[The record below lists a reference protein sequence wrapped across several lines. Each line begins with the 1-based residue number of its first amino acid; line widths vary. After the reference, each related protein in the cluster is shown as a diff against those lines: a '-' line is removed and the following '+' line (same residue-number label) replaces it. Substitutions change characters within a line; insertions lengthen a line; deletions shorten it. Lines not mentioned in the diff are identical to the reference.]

1 MNDFIGAIKSP
12 SKERGRKSK
21 RRTSLFVLYFQT
33 VGKRK
38 NEYRKI
44 PLRYSL
50 LTPGFTDGRMAH
62 FRLKCCACN
71 GNGDISPR
79 YFWLF
84 NHRKHCFAP
93 RAQHRFTLVVRLGNA
108 DRHRVFLFR
117 IRAVQKRSSATVHR
131 TTRNGNALYF
141 FALCSLCRFR
151 DFHTAF
157 LTCSHSI
164 CQSRRNRESS
174 CPPAFL

>member
-71 GNGDISPR
+71 GNGDISPCYLR
-79 YFWLF
+79 LF
-84 NHRKHCFAP
+84 NHRKH
-93 RAQHRFTLVVRLGNA
+93 G
-108 DRHRVFLFR
+108 
-117 IRAVQKRSSATVHR
+117 
-131 TTRNGNALYF
+131 
-141 FALCSLCRFR
+141 FALAAKHRLAVI
-151 DFHTAF
+151 AF
-157 LTCSHSI
+157 VRRTDCHSQLVARV
-164 CQSRRNRESS
+164 CPLRNRRDDDIRKIFLPFGRQS
-174 CPPAFL
+174 PAQALIFHKGIPAPFVFAVSPLFTTDSLNRNF

>member
-79 YFWLF
+79 YLRLF
-84 NHRKHCFAP
+84 NHRKHGFAF
-93 RAQHRFTLVVRLGNA
+93 AAKHRLAVIAFVRRTDCHSQLVARIVRIQNRPSAVRTAGYGNFVFHKCLLCA
-108 DRHRVFLFR
+108 SDNIFDNLQRHARHSSR
-117 IRAVQKRSSATVHR
+117 SAV
-131 TTRNGNALYF
+131 
-141 FALCSLCRFR
+141 
-151 DFHTAF
+151 
-157 LTCSHSI
+157 
-164 CQSRRNRESS
+164 
-174 CPPAFL
+174 

>member
-62 FRLKCCACN
+62 FRLKCCACI
-71 GNGDISPR
+71 GNGDISPCHL
-79 YFWLF
+79 WLF
-84 NHRKHCFAP
+84 NHRKHGFAF
-93 RAQHRFTLVVRLGNA
+93 AAKHRLAVIAFVRRTDCHSQLVARIVRIQN
-108 DRHRVFLFR
+108 RPP
-117 IRAVQKRSSATVHR
+117 AVR
-131 TTRNGNALYF
+131 TTGYGNFVFHKCLLCALDNIF
-141 FALCSLCRFR
+141 DDLQCHAR
-151 DFHTAF
+151 
-157 LTCSHSI
+157 HSAR
-164 CQSRRNRESS
+164 S
-174 CPPAFL
+174 AV